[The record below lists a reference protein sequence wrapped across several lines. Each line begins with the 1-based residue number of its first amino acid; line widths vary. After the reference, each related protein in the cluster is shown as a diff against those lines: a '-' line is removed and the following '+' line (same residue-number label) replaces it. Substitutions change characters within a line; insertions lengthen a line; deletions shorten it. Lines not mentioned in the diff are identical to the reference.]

1 MKERKIE
8 IVDKTIVVLKELYGD
23 KISEKISEIKELIK
37 LLNMIGCDYI
47 EITQELYKEL
57 CPLPKDINFK
67 IIHTIFLSEFITCY
81 FIIFIS

>member
-37 LLNMIGCDYI
+37 LLNKKC
-47 EITQELYKEL
+47 
-57 CPLPKDINFK
+57 
-67 IIHTIFLSEFITCY
+67 
-81 FIIFIS
+81 